1 MCSCKN
7 FYYLCLFNLTTIITI
22 SKVENLTV
30 NLNNQNSS
38 KNEEQTELANDF
50 EKMEILVETL
60 RIIALDKFFLNKTIV
75 IPDGCEK
82 YGLVQGEFD
91 LPKFLYFIG
100 DMLEE

>member
-1 MCSCKN
+1 MKS
-7 FYYLCLFNLTTIITI
+7 IT
-22 SKVENLTV
+22 KVKNLTV
-30 NLNNQNSS
+30 NVNYQNPSEKNQDS
-38 KNEEQTELANDF
+38 ELANDS

-82 YGLVQGEFD
+82 YGFVEGEYD